1 MNLIIKLMKFVEQS
15 EDGDHNDIKNGIY
28 MTSIIEVN
36 GLTKTFG
43 SHIAVNHLSFEV
55 EEGEVL
61 GLLGPNGAGK
71 TTTIRMLACLI
82 LPSEGSAKVAGHKI
96 DENPLAVR
104 QTVGI
109 LTENPSLYERLTAQE
124 NMDFFAKAYNVLDQQ
139 ERSERIR
146 ELLDFF
152 DLWERRDDKVATF
165 SKGMKQKLAIARALV
180 HKPPILFLD
189 EPTAGLDPES
199 SKEVRDLMGMLSRRE
214 NYTILL
220 CTHHLEDAEKLCN
233 RVMIIN
239 KGKSVIVGTPDELRD
254 RMNGQLRVQITLK
267 KLNPKIIEAT
277 KKVNSVRRV
286 EVDKINSRLLITV
299 DDLESAT
306 PEVVKSI
313 VDSRGLVLSVN
324 ILRPSLEEVYLKLI
338 KEEPK

>member
-1 MNLIIKLMKFVEQS
+1 MM
-15 EDGDHNDIKNGIY
+15 
-28 MTSIIEVN
+28 SIIEAN
-36 GLTKTFG
+36 QLTKTFG
-43 SHIAVNHLSFEV
+43 SHTAVDHLNFDV
-55 EEGEVL
+55 KEGEVF

-82 LPSEGSAKVAGHKI
+82 SPSEGSAKVSGHKI

-124 NMDFFAKAYNVLDQQ
+124 NMDFFAEAYNLSEPQ
-139 ERSERIR
+139 EKSNRIG
-146 ELLDFF
+146 ELLEFF
-152 DLWERRDDKVATF
+152 DLWERRNDKVATF

-199 SKEVRDLMGMLSRRE
+199 AKEVRDLMEMLSQRE
-214 NYTILL
+214 KHTILL
-220 CTHHLEDAEKLCN
+220 CTHHLEDAEKLCS

-239 KGKSVIVGTPDELRD
+239 KGKSVVVGTPDELRN
-254 RMNGQLRVQITLK
+254 RIAGKPKVQISLRN
-267 KLNPKIIEAT
+267 LNLKIIEAT
-277 KKVNSVRRV
+277 KRSSNVRQ
-286 EVDKINSRLLITV
+286 VDADKSASTLTIAL
-299 DDLESAT
+299 DDISSGT

-313 VDSRGLVLSVN
+313 VDAGGLVLAVN
-324 ILRPSLEEVYLKLI
+324 VLRPSLEEAYLKLI
-338 KEEPK
+338 KEERE